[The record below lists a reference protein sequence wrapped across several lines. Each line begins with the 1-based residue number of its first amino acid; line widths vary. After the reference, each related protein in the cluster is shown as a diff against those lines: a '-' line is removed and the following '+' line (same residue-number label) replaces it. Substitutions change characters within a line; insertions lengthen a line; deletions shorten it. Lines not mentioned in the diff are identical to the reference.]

1 MKLPTRME
9 WFVGIHPLRKMEN
22 KCIPVTQNDADHR
35 KWWRRR
41 HLLQHDHKLDLHH
54 EDEGNNS
61 RFCAVLEYDDLWVDL
76 WVDTGESQTN
86 PVAGGPPRGQVPSSA
101 EEIHRR
107 KRGERKDKSGGKVLA
122 PQDWTWRGPRDSFPD
137 GPVFPGKRTG
147 WAELSRA
154 ETCARNHAHLYGPL
168 RKTFRASIFQGE
180 WRAERF

>member
-1 MKLPTRME
+1 MTC
-9 WFVGIHPLRKMEN
+9 WHPSTEEDGEQVY
-22 KCIPVTQNDADHR
+22 PSDT
-35 KWWRRR
+35 KWCWS
-41 HLLQHDHKLDLHH
+41 QEVMTEKTP
-54 EDEGNNS
+54 S
-61 RFCAVLEYDDLWVDL
+61 TTW
-76 WVDTGESQTN
+76 SQT
-86 PVAGGPPRGQVPSSA
+86 GPASWRWRKQLQILCSTRIWWPLSWPLSGHRREPDKSCGWRTTKRPSSKQCRGDTPKK
-101 EEIHRR
+101 ERR
-107 KRGERKDKSGGKVLA
+107 KKGQKSGGKVLA